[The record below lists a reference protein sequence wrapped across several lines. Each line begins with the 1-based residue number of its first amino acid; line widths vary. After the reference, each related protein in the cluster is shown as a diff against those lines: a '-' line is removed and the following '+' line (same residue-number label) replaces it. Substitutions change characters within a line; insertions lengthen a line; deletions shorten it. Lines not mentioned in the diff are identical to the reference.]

1 MKLQLLHGDN
11 KTLIGGQK
19 RRKQITTLIIQ
30 KILQP
35 LDVEQWIQMMKP
47 LED

>member
-11 KTLIGGQK
+11 KTLIDSQK
-19 RRKQITTLIIQ
+19 LRKQITTPIIQ

-35 LDVEQWIQMMKP
+35 IDVDQCIQMMKP
-47 LED
+47 LDD